1 MKRLKVKYMIYIN
14 IMLIDNMTDKKNK
27 CNNDHFNDVIEL

>member
-14 IMLIDNMTDKKNK
+14 IMLINIDEERQKYKDNN
-27 CNNDHFNDVIEL
+27 VIEL

>member
-14 IMLIDNMTDKKNK
+14 IMLINIDEERQKYKDNN
-27 CNNDHFNDVIEL
+27 VVEL

>member
-14 IMLIDNMTDKKNK
+14 IMVINIDEERQKYKD
-27 CNNDHFNDVIEL
+27 NNIIEL